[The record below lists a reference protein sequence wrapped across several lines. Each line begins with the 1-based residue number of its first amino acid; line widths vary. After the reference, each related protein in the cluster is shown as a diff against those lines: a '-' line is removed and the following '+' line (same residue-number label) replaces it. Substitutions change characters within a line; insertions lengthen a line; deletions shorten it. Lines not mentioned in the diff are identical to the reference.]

1 MLPQAAIFL
10 TVMLDLL
17 AFGMVIPDIQLRGE
31 KLVTSLLGAE
41 GAAGQMGGILIGL
54 GLSSYSI
61 VQFIFGPILGR
72 WSDFIGRRPVLIVTT
87 ILAVLSSLFYGFA
100 TEYWVLLLARC
111 LQGLAGANLGVA
123 YAYVS
128 DSSSADNRSKA
139 MGQLGAAFGIGFLLG
154 PPIGALLVKAGG
166 GGPFVLGV
174 ASAGMSLVNLAFV
187 WFFLPESLRKE
198 NVATEK
204 ENRFTL
210 MARAFRTPALGLLL
224 TLFFV
229 ANYAFSNLESTFF
242 LLAETHYKL
251 DQLHAAFVLVIVG
264 GVSALVQGGIVPIIT
279 PRFGEVRILRLSYA
293 LQGPALAILPWMMPW
308 GPLIAGT
315 VFLSFASG
323 IGQPS
328 ISSLISK
335 ATPSNMSGGIFGVTQ
350 SLGAIARIV
359 GPLTAIPMLK
369 FRFWLPYTFAAV
381 LLLIPLIGMMLF
393 KELKTEGE
401 LEAVS

>member
-31 KLVTSLLGAE
+31 KLVTSLLGE
-41 GAAGQMGGILIGL
+41 QGAAGQMGGILIGL
-54 GLSSYSI
+54 GISSYSI
-61 VQFIFGPILGR
+61 IQFIFGPIMGR

-87 ILAVLSSLFYGFA
+87 ILAVLSSLVYGFA
-100 TEYWVLLLARC
+100 TEYWVLLLARS

-128 DSSSADNRSKA
+128 DSSEPDQRAKA

-154 PPIGALLVKAGG
+154 PPVGALLVKAGG
-166 GGPFVLGV
+166 GGPFVLGL
-174 ASAGMSLVNLAFV
+174 ASAGMSLINLWFV

-198 NVATEK
+198 NVATLK
-204 ENRFTL
+204 ENRFAM
-210 MARAFRTPALGLLL
+210 MARAFRTPALGVLLA
-224 TLFFV
+224 LFFV
-229 ANYAFSNLESTFF
+229 ANYAFANLESTFF
-242 LLAETHYKL
+242 LLAETRYLL
-251 DQLHAAFVLVIVG
+251 DQFQAALVLVIVG
-264 GVSALVQGGIVPIIT
+264 GTSAFVQGFIVPRIT
-279 PRFGEVRILRLSYA
+279 PALGEVKILRMSYA
-293 LQGPALAILPWMMPW
+293 LQAPSLAILPWTMPW
-308 GPLIAGT
+308 LPLILGT
-315 VFLSFASG
+315 IFLSFASG

-335 ATPSNMSGGIFGVTQ
+335 ATPPNMSGGIFGVTQ

-369 FRFWLPYTFAAV
+369 FKFWLPYTFAAV
-381 LLLIPLIGMMLF
+381 LLLVPLIGMLLF
-393 KELKTEGE
+393 KELEPE
-401 LEAVS
+401 AAPEAVF